1 MAGFILL
8 GMLAAFGALSGLW
21 ALFGWIMP
29 CEAGG
34 IMVCRCFPGMK
45 ESFFIKRYVFLREM
59 GLLNCPLLVVD
70 DGLSPEEQKWLLS
83 KSGIEICSPEEIAS
97 RLEVER
103 NQIE

>member
-29 CEAGG
+29 WEGGG

-45 ESFFIKRYVFLREM
+45 ESFFFKRYVFLREM

-70 DGLSPEEQKWLLS
+70 DGRSPE
-83 KSGIEICSPEEIAS
+83 
-97 RLEVER
+97 
-103 NQIE
+103 